1 MPISPEI
8 LAQLDALLAEIQAAP
23 DPRRASAQWKQSY
36 NLLKKTS
43 AAGNHLD
50 NVIARRGVDGLVEVI
65 ESLRAPASGTAAD
78 DTDPADRPDDA
89 TCKAALRGFKK
100 RLKFM
105 RLDEESRIDSRN
117 PMSKGVSSHIRAIEP
132 PREWGPDVWAE
143 LVRRGDLV
151 RAGKGFYE
159 LPGEPMQ

>member
-1 MPISPEI
+1 MTDATET
-8 LAQLDALLAEIQAAP
+8 LAKLDELLAAIRAAS
-23 DPRRASAQWKQSY
+23 DPRRASAEWKQAY
-36 NLLKKTS
+36 NLLKKTP

-50 NVIARRGVDGLVEVI
+50 NVIARRGIDGLVEVI
-65 ESLRAPASGTAAD
+65 DGLRAPEEVAAE
-78 DTDPADRPDDA
+78 TDPADRPDDP
-89 TCKAALRGFKK
+89 TCKAALRAFKK
-100 RLKFM
+100 RLKYM

-117 PMSKGVSSHIRAIEP
+117 PMSKGHHSAIRAIEP
-132 PREWGPDVWAE
+132 PRDWGPDVWAE